1 MTPVQPAQLS
11 RRMIIGLSLAAPT
24 LAVPWLA
31 GCSSDDPAAGNPVRA
46 AETPAAPTSSPAAT
60 STPSP
65 SPTAAASS
73 PPPAAAAPEQA
84 LAGLTAAVL
93 GGPHRQQLSKDRRA
107 LLTFL
112 RNAHSAHARAIANPL
127 PTQAPVKLGGQS
139 LNASLALLARRET
152 RRRWPATA
160 GQRYGPRGRRLCCGA
175 RLRSPPEASL
185 RRLTPVIHQPRMEFV
200 RGSQSRSCLRWQPS
214 RSWFASCTPWFTAI
228 SWRSGR

>member
-1 MTPVQPAQLS
+1 MTLAQPAQLS
-11 RRMIIGLSLAAPT
+11 RRMIIGLGLAAPT

-46 AETPAAPTSSPAAT
+46 AAPGSSPAVT
-60 STPSP
+60 PTPSP
-65 SPTAAASS
+65 SPTAAGAS

-84 LAGLTAAVL
+84 LSALAAVIL

-107 LLTFL
+107 LVTFL
-112 RNAHSAHARAIANPL
+112 RNAHSAHAHAIANPL

-139 LNASLALLARRET
+139 LNASLALMARRET
-152 RRRWPATA
+152 VATA
-160 GQRYGPRGRRLCCGA
+160 RQRYGPRGRRPCCGA
-175 RLRSPPEASL
+175 HLRSPPEASL
-185 RRLTPVIHQPRMEFV
+185 RRLAPVIHQPRMEFV
-200 RGSQSRSCLRWQPS
+200 RGSRSRSCLRWQRS